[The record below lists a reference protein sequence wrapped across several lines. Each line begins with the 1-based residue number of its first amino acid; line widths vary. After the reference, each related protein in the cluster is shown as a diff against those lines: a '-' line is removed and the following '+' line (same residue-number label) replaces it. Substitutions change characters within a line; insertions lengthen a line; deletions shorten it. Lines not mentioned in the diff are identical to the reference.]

1 MARMKQGVFS
11 WEDVLLQRYQS
22 NKPSPL
28 PRRQTIAIP
37 SPQLQSRLLTRLSPE
52 LRLMIWE
59 FVLADQRIHIIQ
71 CSKQRLGHVV
81 CPCALEPTTKS
92 SPSPKRHT
100 RQKSNLFCEICHGT
114 GISQP
119 AKQADLL
126 RWNKVKLLGL
136 ALTCR
141 QIYHESIPLLYTLPT
156 LEFSNPW
163 TLPYLLPTIAPEHR
177 DRIRAIE
184 LRWSFPGHWL
194 PSKDSVR
201 AVYVSAGRTQWSETC
216 RAVSQLGSL
225 RSFVLVL
232 ESNWFSEPV
241 EKLAGFLEPLR
252 GLVVR
257 PVSRRGWGWGSDR
270 DRGRDYWDCC
280 GKKDDVGVDLDVELD
295 GGGVVGSVRM
305 RTLVRVWDRILGRFL
320 LLGGYSN
327 PTTTATVSRGSWEL
341 RLQGQ
346 SYYLHEL
353 DRIGV
358 DLRRRGI
365 DCWISAV

>member
-1 MARMKQGVFS
+1 MARMKGVFS

-22 NKPSPL
+22 NKPPPL
-28 PRRQTIAIP
+28 PLHQTIAF
-37 SPQLQSRLLTRLSPE
+37 SPQSQSLLITRLSPE
-52 LRLMIWE
+52 LRLMIWG

-71 CSKQRLGHVV
+71 CNKRLGHVV
-81 CPCALEPTTKS
+81 CPCALEQKARRS
-92 SPSPKRHT
+92 SPSPERHT
-100 RQKSNLFCEICHGT
+100 RQNSTCEICHGT

-119 AKQADLL
+119 AKEADLA
-126 RWNKVKLLGL
+126 RCNKVKLLGL

-141 QIYHESIPLLYTLPT
+141 QIYHESIPMLYTHPT

-163 TLPYLLPTIAPEHR
+163 TLPYLLPTIRPDHR
-177 DRIRAIE
+177 DCIRAIE

-201 AVYVSAGRTQWSETC
+201 AVYVSAGRTQWIETC
-216 RAVSQLGSL
+216 RAVSQLRSL

-241 EKLAGFLEPLR
+241 EKLVGFLEPLR
-252 GLVVR
+252 GVVITG
-257 PVSRRGWGWGSDR
+257 SRR
-270 DRGRDYWDCC
+270 WD
-280 GKKDDVGVDLDVELD
+280 GDGDANMNVDLDGYGS
-295 GGGVVGSVRM
+295 GGRSVRSVGCDGFSSDEDSCKS
-305 RTLVRVWDRILGRFL
+305 LGSESSFSSVWD
-320 LLGGYSN
+320 SS
-327 PTTTATVSRGSWEL
+327 TATSGSRGSWEL

-346 SYYLHEL
+346 SYYLHGL
-353 DRIGV
+353 DRIGR

>member
-22 NKPSPL
+22 NKPPPL
-28 PRRQTIAIP
+28 PRHQTIAIP

-81 CPCALEPTTKS
+81 CPCALEPRS
-92 SPSPKRHT
+92 SPLPRHHKH
-100 RQKSNLFCEICHGT
+100 QNSKCEICHGT

-119 AKQADLL
+119 VKEADLL

-163 TLPYLLPTIAPEHR
+163 TLPYLLPTIPPCHR
-177 DRIRAIE
+177 DRIRTIE

-201 AVYVSAGRTQWSETC
+201 AVYVSAGRTQWTETC
-216 RAVSQLGSL
+216 RAVSQLRSL

-241 EKLAGFLEPLR
+241 EKLAGFLEPLS
-252 GLVVR
+252 GVVVR
-257 PVSRRGWGWGSDR
+257 SGLRRERGWDR
-270 DRGRDYWDCC
+270 DCG
-280 GKKDDVGVDLDVELD
+280 GKKDDVDVGVDVEIGFQD
-295 GGGVVGSVRM
+295 GFSSDEDSCRSLRSDSGSFASV
-305 RTLVRVWDRILGRFL
+305 
-320 LLGGYSN
+320 GGYGLN
-327 PTTTATVSRGSWEL
+327 ATTTTTTTAMASGSRGSWEL

-346 SYYLHEL
+346 CYYSHEL

-358 DLRRRGI
+358 DLRRKGI

>member
-1 MARMKQGVFS
+1 MARMKGVFS

-22 NKPSPL
+22 NKPPPL
-28 PRRQTIAIP
+28 PGRQTIAF
-37 SPQLQSRLLTRLSPE
+37 SPQSQSQLLTRLSPE
-52 LRLMIWE
+52 LRLMIWG

-71 CSKQRLGHVV
+71 CNKRLGHVV
-81 CPCALEPTTKS
+81 CPCALEQKAKRS
-92 SPSPKRHT
+92 SPSKHT
-100 RQKSNLFCEICHGT
+100 QNSICEICHGT

-119 AKQADLL
+119 AKEADLA
-126 RWNKVKLLGL
+126 RWNKVKLLSL

-141 QIYHESIPLLYTLPT
+141 QIYHESIPMLYTHPT

-163 TLPYLLPTIAPEHR
+163 TLPYLLPTIRPEYR

-201 AVYVSAGRTQWSETC
+201 AVYVSAGRTQWIETC
-216 RAVSQLGSL
+216 RAVSQLRSL

-241 EKLAGFLEPLR
+241 EKLVGFLEPLR
-252 GLVVR
+252 GVV
-257 PVSRRGWGWGSDR
+257 VTGSRR
-270 DRGRDYWDCC
+270 WD
-280 GKKDDVGVDLDVELD
+280 GDGDANVNVDLDGYGSRSRVRSVGCD
-295 GGGVVGSVRM
+295 GFSSDEDSCKSLRSESSFSSVCDSS
-305 RTLVRVWDRILGRFL
+305 TSG
-320 LLGGYSN
+320 
-327 PTTTATVSRGSWEL
+327 SRGSWEL

-353 DRIGV
+353 DRIGR

>member
-22 NKPSPL
+22 NKPPSL
-28 PRRQTIAIP
+28 PRHQTIAIP
-37 SPQLQSRLLTRLSPE
+37 SPQPQSRLLTRLSPE

-71 CSKQRLGHVV
+71 CNKQRLGHVV
-81 CPCALEPTTKS
+81 CPCALVPGS
-92 SPSPKRHT
+92 SSPKRHT
-100 RQKSNLFCEICHGT
+100 RHTQNSHLCEICHGT

-119 AKQADLL
+119 AKEADLL

-163 TLPYLLPTIAPEHR
+163 TLPYFLPTIPPSHR
-177 DRIRAIE
+177 DRIRTIE

-201 AVYVSAGRTQWSETC
+201 AVYVSAGRPQWTETC
-216 RAVSQLGSL
+216 RAVSQLRSL

-241 EKLAGFLEPLR
+241 EKLAGFLGPLS
-252 GLVVR
+252 GVVVR
-257 PVSRRGWGWGSDR
+257 SGSGLRRGWDR
-270 DRGRDYWDCC
+270 DSG
-280 GKKDDVGVDLDVELD
+280 GKKDDVDVDVDVDVELGVSD
-295 GGGVVGSVRM
+295 GFSSDEDSCKSLGSDSSFSSVGVYNS
-305 RTLVRVWDRILGRFL
+305 TAA
-320 LLGGYSN
+320 
-327 PTTTATVSRGSWEL
+327 TTATATAVASGSRGSWEL

-346 SYYLHEL
+346 CYYLHEL